1 MIYLDAPQAGK
12 TPADYTGTTAYPELY
27 QISEYYNGVQYLYWY
42 DLDGNMLDIDEEF
55 VQGQRYKVEIKVIPT
70 QSNGVDICFFSN
82 VVAYVNGNKV
92 EARVGALN
100 DGVTANST
108 AVYITYTFTDGGGA
122 SAPDP
127 AIYTFITQPKGGTVT
142 VDEWHN
148 AAWETTFIP
157 TMTEIQIWDGAAWDQ
172 FDMQYPETAEDDYDF
187 GGLDAGSYRFRIVAY
202 VGGDAMAISNEFTI
216 TWEEVHT
223 HQHSQTW
230 SKDETGHWHEC
241 ACGDKADFAGH
252 ISSGAATESQAEVC
266 TFCGWEISPKLN
278 HTHKFETGWT
288 KNDTNHWHA
297 STCGHDVT
305 SGLEPHHGG
314 TATCKAQA
322 VCEVCGQSY
331 GAKNLNNHTETLQ
344 WIQTPTTHKQTYTCC
359 GTVVI
364 TETNHNWGENKV
376 CTECHYGCIHTYG
389 DPVFAWQPDF
399 SAAKA
404 SQTCGNCGGTK
415 TVTCVIESLWN
426 AKSGTLTFTATAE
439 GGFTDSQTMQM
450 AVAGGKLT
458 ITNSAAEENEAVDML
473 IMVAGY
479 TGGQM
484 TGCQIIQDVTGVTE
498 IDLTVFGERK
508 VFFLRPGTYAP
519 LFVCAEL

>member
-1 MIYLDAPQAGK
+1 
-12 TPADYTGTTAYPELY
+12 
-27 QISEYYNGVQYLYWY
+27 
-42 DLDGNMLDIDEEF
+42 
-55 VQGQRYKVEIKVIPT
+55 
-70 QSNGVDICFFSN
+70 
-82 VVAYVNGNKV
+82 
-92 EARVGALN
+92 
-100 DGVTANST
+100 
-108 AVYITYTFTDGGGA
+108 
-122 SAPDP
+122 
-127 AIYTFITQPKGGTVT
+127 
-142 VDEWHN
+142 
-148 AAWETTFIP
+148 
-157 TMTEIQIWDGAAWDQ
+157 MTEIQIWDGAAWDQ
-172 FDMQYPETAEDDYDF
+172 FDMQYPETAEEDYDF
-187 GGLDAGSYRFRIVAY
+187 GGLDAGTYRFRIVAY
-202 VGGDAMAISNEFTI
+202 VGGDAMAISNEFPI

-344 WIQTPTTHKQTYTCC
+344 WVQTPTTHKQTYTCC
-359 GTVVI
+359 GAVVI

-415 TVTCVIESLWN
+415 TVPCVIESLWN
-426 AKSGTLTFTATAE
+426 AESGTLTFTATAE
-439 GGFTDSQTMQM
+439 GGFTDAQTMQM

-458 ITNSAAEENEAVDML
+458 ITNSAAEKNEAVDML

-479 TGGQM
+479 TGGRM
-484 TGCQIIQDVTGVTE
+484 TGCQVIQDVTGVTE
-498 IDLTVFGERK
+498 IDLTVSGERK